1 MLRFTF
7 VLVSFALLFAQFA
20 QSQDRTLIA
29 EGDYAAHRKEGDKVL
44 AHWKFWHLR
53 NGEYEA
59 IESTTRNALITQTF
73 RFDAEFMPI
82 GFALKFDPLPAA
94 LNQHPNVPADFQSI
108 SISCEYKLQEL
119 SCGTEYNGHN
129 SVSSIPAKSPY
140 VFFPGEF
147 YPVDF
152 IWLLTGVVNLVERN
166 AKENTVNVYT
176 IGDNQRK
183 EDEIPLI
190 ADIPIKLSFTGTE
203 TASIMAKPQQ
213 VRKYEVSGSTELS
226 VLTVTSKGLVAVMSG
241 KSDPTSGIGISNY
254 VEYEPWVSP
263 FHPVLRPSLPPE
275 PSSMLPPLA
284 SASTPVKRVKVS
296 QGVTQGM
303 VLHKVQPVY
312 PESAKQKGI
321 QGQVS
326 FNAVIGTDGRIIQ
339 LTPIYGKEELV
350 AAAMTAVQQWEF
362 RPYVLSGE
370 RAEIETRI
378 TVNFELSH

>member
-7 VLVSFALLFAQFA
+7 ILVSFALLFAQFA

-29 EGDYAAHRKEGDKVL
+29 EGDYAGHRKEGDKIL
-44 AHWKFWHLR
+44 AHWKFWHLH

-94 LNQHPNVPADFQSI
+94 SNQHPSVPADFHSM
-108 SISCEYKLQEL
+108 SISCEYKPDEL
-119 SCGTEYNGHN
+119 SCGTEYNGQN
-129 SVSSIPAKSPY
+129 SISSIPAKSPY
-140 VFFPGEF
+140 IFFPGEF

-152 IWLLTGVVNLVERN
+152 TWFLTGVVHLVERN
-166 AKENTVNVYT
+166 AKDTVNLYT
-176 IGDNQRK
+176 IGDEQTK

-190 ADIPIKLSFTGTE
+190 PDTPIKLWFTGTE
-203 TASIMAKPQQ
+203 TASMMAKPQQ

-226 VLTVTSKGLVAVMSG
+226 VLTVNSQGLVALMSG
-241 KSDPTSGIGISNY
+241 KSNPTVGIGISNY
-254 VEYEPWVSP
+254 VEHEPWVSP
-263 FHPVLRPSLPPE
+263 FHPILRPSLPPE
-275 PSSMLPPLA
+275 PSSMLPPL
-284 SASTPVKRVKVS
+284 SSPSTPVKRVKVS

-312 PESAKQKGI
+312 PESAKQKNI

-350 AAAMTAVQQWEF
+350 TAAMTAVQQWEF

-370 RAEIETRI
+370 RVEVETKI
-378 TVNFELSH
+378 TVNFQLSH